1 MKRNRI
7 WHAACSMVGRKE
19 VQFQILGELKMAI
32 TKKSL
37 IGNSSSKKSTKK
49 STTKASGP
57 VAAAKL
63 ATAVTHVAAMRTTL
77 RTTKVV

>member
-1 MKRNRI
+1 
-7 WHAACSMVGRKE
+7 
-19 VQFQILGELKMAI
+19 MAI

-37 IGNSSSKKSTKK
+37 IGNSPSKKSTKK

-63 ATAVTHVAAMRTTL
+63 ATAVQHVAAMQSTFKTTF
-77 RTTKVV
+77 RPQ